1 MKKYEVFENNFLC
14 ASTFFNPEYR
24 DLMMCTAETKARVK
38 KIAKLYM
45 LEYFKT
51 VESSSDSS
59 ELTVD
64 SDCSVDSFKMRKPF
78 KKNAKPPISK
88 TEFEQLLKNE
98 FECYASTPWGD
109 SYDQFWCTH
118 QERFPN
124 LSKFARIVL
133 TPPATSCSSERAF
146 SAASNQIW
154 ARRNRIATSS
164 VEKLMFLISNLND
177 DVSLLTLE

>member
-1 MKKYEVFENNFLC
+1 
-14 ASTFFNPEYR
+14 
-24 DLMMCTAETKARVK
+24 
-38 KIAKLYM
+38 
-45 LEYFKT
+45 
-51 VESSSDSS
+51 
-59 ELTVD
+59 
-64 SDCSVDSFKMRKPF
+64 MRKPF

-98 FECYASTPWGD
+98 FECYASTPWSD